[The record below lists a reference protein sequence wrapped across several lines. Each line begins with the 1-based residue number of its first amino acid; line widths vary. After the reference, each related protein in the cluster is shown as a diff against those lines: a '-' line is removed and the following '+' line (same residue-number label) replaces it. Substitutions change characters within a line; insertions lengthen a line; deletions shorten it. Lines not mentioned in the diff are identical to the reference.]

1 MRILEKLKQIGFPPF
16 DRRALIP
23 EADDREIDTD
33 DAAAQAMAGAWYP
46 PNYVKTDD
54 ERPRH

>member
-1 MRILEKLKQIGFPPF
+1 VRILEKLKQIVFQPF
-16 DRRALIP
+16 DRSDRIP

-33 DAAAQAMAGAWYP
+33 DAAAQAMSGAWYP
-46 PNYVKTDD
+46 PDYVKTDD